1 VISRRTLVALLVVDV
16 VVMAA
21 AALYLLRAPIEVA
34 SEADP
39 DVTIECAAATGV
51 EGPACLAWGD
61 EIIAGDPP
69 SFTFE
74 MEDLVRL
81 RLDRAWFGFGSE
93 CHAQYLIARYAEPA
107 FSDEVVC
114 ADAP

>member
-1 VISRRTLVALLVVDV
+1 MALVAAVAVL
-16 VVMAA
+16 MAA
-21 AALYLLRAPIEVA
+21 AAVYLLRPPVEVA

-51 EGPACLAWGD
+51 DRAACLAWGD
-61 EIIAGDPP
+61 AIIAGDPP

-81 RLDRAWFGFGSE
+81 RLERAWFGLGSE
-93 CHAQYLIARYAEPA
+93 CHASYVIARYAEPA
-107 FSDEVVC
+107 SSAEVIC
-114 ADAP
+114 ADAH